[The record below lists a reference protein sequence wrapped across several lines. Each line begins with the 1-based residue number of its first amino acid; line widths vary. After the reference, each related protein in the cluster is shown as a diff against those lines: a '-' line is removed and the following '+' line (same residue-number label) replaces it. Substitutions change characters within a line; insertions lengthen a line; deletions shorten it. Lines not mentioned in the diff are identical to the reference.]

1 MTLKDYVYFQIGLAG
16 NTDTTISDSVDTLIE
31 AAINDLAMA
40 GTITFDSS
48 NVDSIVKEA
57 IATFVK
63 MNFVDLSTT
72 AEREQFGKIYDN
84 LKTRLTISRTYRAP
98 EVEEI

>member
-48 NVDSIVKEA
+48 LPNGYSVS
-57 IATFVK
+57 
-63 MNFVDLSTT
+63 
-72 AEREQFGKIYDN
+72 
-84 LKTRLTISRTYRAP
+84 
-98 EVEEI
+98 

>member
-16 NTDTTISDSVDTLIE
+16 NTDTTISDTVDTLIE

-63 MNFVDLSTT
+63 MNFVDLATT

-84 LKTRLTISRTYRAP
+84 LKTRLTISRTYRAAP
-98 EVEEI
+98 EVEI